1 MSGFTYNPPNSALD
15 FVHIED
21 QFLIVNK
28 PSGLLSVPGK
38 TEDLADC
45 LEARLWSE
53 FGDTLLIH
61 RLDMDTSGLMV
72 FARKKS
78 AQRNL
83 NMQFEKRTTDKEYV
97 ALVEGHIEADTG
109 QIDQPMQSDWPNRP
123 LQKID
128 PNGKSAVTFWR
139 VLERDKNTTRV
150 ALYPKT
156 GRSHQ
161 LRVHM
166 KWLGHP
172 ILGDRF
178 YGDPNLHP
186 RLCLHAKQLSFDH
199 PVTQNRV
206 TFQSDTPF

>member
-1 MSGFTYNPPNSALD
+1 MSGFTYNPPTSALD
-15 FVHIED
+15 IVHIED

-83 NMQFEKRTTDKEYV
+83 NLQFEKRTTDKEYV

-128 PNGKSAVTFWR
+128 PNGKTAVTYWK
-139 VLERDKNTTRV
+139 VLDQRQKHNPRCVIPENRPITSV
-150 ALYPKT
+150 ARAYEMV
-156 GRSHQ
+156 G
-161 LRVHM
+161 
-166 KWLGHP
+166 
-172 ILGDRF
+172 
-178 YGDPNLHP
+178 
-186 RLCLHAKQLSFDH
+186 A
-199 PVTQNRV
+199 
-206 TFQSDTPF
+206 SDTR